1 MQLYYSSKANKKLF
15 PEKSNLKIDQST
27 TCAFVLS
34 ECCISGLRLVASL
47 CQDLDENYLHKGSK
61 MSDSEYLTIL
71 QQMALN
77 ISDSVVAGIGSVLH
91 LLIKD
96 LNFELLFCYKMPI
109 RQKKKKIRK
118 CVAKD
123 FRKLAL

>member
-15 PEKSNLKIDQST
+15 AEKSSLKIDRST
-27 TCAFVLS
+27 TCAFVSS
-34 ECCISGLRLVASL
+34 ECCISGLRLLASL

-61 MSDSEYLTIL
+61 MSNSEYLTIL

-77 ISDSVVAGIGSVLH
+77 ISDSVVAGIRSVLY

-96 LNFELLFCYKMPI
+96 LNFELLFCYKMPMG
-109 RQKKKKIRK
+109 QKNN
-118 CVAKD
+118 
-123 FRKLAL
+123 